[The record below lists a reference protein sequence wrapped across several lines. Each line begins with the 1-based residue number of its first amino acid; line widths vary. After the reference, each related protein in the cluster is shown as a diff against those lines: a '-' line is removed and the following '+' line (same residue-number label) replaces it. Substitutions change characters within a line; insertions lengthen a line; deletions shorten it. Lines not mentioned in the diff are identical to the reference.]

1 MKNINLS
8 GDNMLTE
15 KQVMETLTEFEE
27 TEIRFKELHKNF
39 SEEDILEDFE
49 RDFCGFNDFSKKIE
63 EEIFWYS
70 PIAEF
75 KYPRIIK
82 LNESGLILWNKL
94 VAGADKA
101 ELVSALLD
109 EYDITGDVA
118 EKDVD
123 KFIGELRDAGAIED

>member
-1 MKNINLS
+1 MKI
-8 GDNMLTE
+8 
-15 KQVMETLTEFEE
+15 
-27 TEIRFKELHKNF
+27 KN
-39 SEEDILEDFE
+39 
-49 RDFCGFNDFSKKIE
+49 GFISRTVAGNNVVVATGEQSRNFNG
-63 EEIFWYS
+63 
-70 PIAEF
+70 
-75 KYPRIIK
+75 IIK

-94 VAGADKA
+94 VAGADKS